1 MGELVEGETFVEWDL
16 NEKKAG
22 GFMRWQAA
30 ADKKRTNASVFLAA
44 LPWEI
49 VGTTNVSFG
58 ARNAGQDMGCIGF
71 CFSHHNACL

>member
-1 MGELVEGETFVEWDL
+1 
-16 NEKKAG
+16 
-22 GFMRWQAA
+22 MRWQAA